1 MFHVYAHAHV
11 TMSAPMF
18 HAYACGHV
26 TDYEDVGARP
36 LVQAVAA
43 STPQGL
49 QRYPYTGLH
58 AYDDYYTRLH
68 PVLRGVPTR
77 CPPMNSYVPWLSPL
91 CPPMNSG
98 VKHGLGCACRA
109 ASQLSGVA
117 LHHL

>member
-1 MFHVYAHAHV
+1 MFHVYAHGDV
-11 TMSAPMF
+11 TVGGGRAAQTTRTWGRGLWYKRLQPLHPKGCSA
-18 HAYACGHV
+18 
-26 TDYEDVGARP
+26 
-36 LVQAVAA
+36 
-43 STPQGL
+43 TPT
-49 QRYPYTGLH
+49 PGLH
-58 AYDDYYTRLH
+58 AYYYYYYTRLR